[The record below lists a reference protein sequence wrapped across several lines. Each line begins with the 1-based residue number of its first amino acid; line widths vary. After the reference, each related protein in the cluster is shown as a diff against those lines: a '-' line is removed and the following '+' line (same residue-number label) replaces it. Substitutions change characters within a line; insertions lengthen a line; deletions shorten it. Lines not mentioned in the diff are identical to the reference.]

1 MQPTQEQAQVI
12 AWKGRKLVVTA
23 FAGTGKTS
31 TLEAYALAN
40 PQERMLYLAYNRAIR
55 EESERRFPFN
65 VECKTFHQLAW
76 PTFGRHFQARLTT
89 SLRVTDIARLLN
101 NRHWLLARNALS
113 TLNTYLYS
121 ADEEISPLHLP
132 AEKDRGGL
140 DAGKIL
146 GAAQVIWHEMT
157 RMDSHFP
164 VTHDT
169 YLKLYQLSVPELNKK
184 WDVILFD
191 EAQDA
196 NPVTSQFVLSQ
207 PCRIILV
214 GDRYQQIYRFRGAE
228 NALVAPQLET
238 ADRLW
243 LTNSFRFG
251 PAVAEVANALLVEAG
266 ESRRIC
272 GLGGEDQVTPEMP
285 AGTAHYCI
293 ISRTVAGVIGAALT
307 ASLVG
312 KKVYWVGGM
321 EGYRIAELEDLYWLS
336 VDMPDRI
343 QSPQMTRDFPDF
355 EAYRSTAKAT
365 KDPEM
370 GQGVKLLDMFFPLP
384 MLLAV
389 LKKQTVT
396 RESEADVTVVTAHRS
411 KGLEWDAV
419 SLSDDFVDITDP
431 LLNPREKED
440 ELNLLYVSVTRA
452 RKVLVPNELVD
463 IVTGCLGES
472 NEPIESP
479 DETESL
485 SAGAALNDSN
495 CSQLSGI

>member
-1 MQPTQEQAQVI
+1 M
-12 AWKGRKLVVTA
+12 
-23 FAGTGKTS
+23 
-31 TLEAYALAN
+31 
-40 PQERMLYLAYNRAIR
+40 
-55 EESERRFPFN
+55 
-65 VECKTFHQLAW
+65 
-76 PTFGRHFQARLTT
+76 
-89 SLRVTDIARLLN
+89 
-101 NRHWLLARNALS
+101 
-113 TLNTYLYS
+113 
-121 ADEEISPLHLP
+121 
-132 AEKDRGGL
+132 
-140 DAGKIL
+140 
-146 GAAQVIWHEMT
+146 
-157 RMDSHFP
+157 
-164 VTHDT
+164 
-169 YLKLYQLSVPELNKK
+169 
-184 WDVILFD
+184 
-191 EAQDA
+191 
-196 NPVTSQFVLSQ
+196 
-207 PCRIILV
+207 
-214 GDRYQQIYRFRGAE
+214 
-228 NALVAPQLET
+228 
-238 ADRLW
+238 
-243 LTNSFRFG
+243 
-251 PAVAEVANALLVEAG
+251 
-266 ESRRIC
+266 
-272 GLGGEDQVTPEMP
+272 
-285 AGTAHYCI
+285 
-293 ISRTVAGVIGAALT
+293 
-307 ASLVG
+307 
-312 KKVYWVGGM
+312 YWVGGM